1 MRNTYVCENTS
12 SVMRLGGID
21 NVINV
26 CETAYIEL
34 HGNTWHIYYNC
45 QYEKQQL
52 KRRAVI
58 TSEF

>member
-34 HGNTWHIYYNC
+34 HGNT
-45 QYEKQQL
+45 
-52 KRRAVI
+52 
-58 TSEF
+58 